1 MIVSFA
7 NRVEFPMPGFF
18 CPCTKHPPIM
28 LKARLLAL
36 AKARASV
43 FGNTFNPECLRTGAK
58 VLRRSLRGDLIKDY
72 YYPAD
77 RTLPRISVLNKLFPD
92 LHCADPDELRRVA
105 KNADKRR
112 KGKGAPKKL
121 KAPREV
127 KGKRK

>member
-1 MIVSFA
+1 MFKDKLI
-7 NRVEFPMPGFF
+7 
-18 CPCTKHPPIM
+18 
-28 LKARLLAL
+28 AL

-43 FGNTFNPECLRTGAK
+43 FGNTFNPECIRTGAK
-58 VLRRSLRGDLIKDY
+58 VLRRPLRGDLIKEY

-77 RTLPRISVLNKLFPD
+77 RILPRISVLNKMFPD
-92 LHCADPDELRRVA
+92 LHCADPDELRRVQ
-105 KNADKRR
+105 KNIDQRR